1 VCDHSDLPD
10 APATAQAST
19 IHLGPASYRRFVVT
33 RDDPPVLDFRRL
45 AVVLLVPAV
54 VIIAVQVRSAE
65 GDPMAI
71 AAGARAPAV
80 ATTTT
85 TVVAPTLTV
94 AVSGELLPHPSVVEF
109 AGGYGAASGRA
120 YDFAPLFADLRPP
133 LNAADLAICHLEV
146 PVAPSG
152 TPLSGYPSFAIPAE
166 IGDGIQA
173 SGWDRCSTASN
184 HSNDRGTGGIEA
196 TLDALDA
203 AQVDHSG
210 TARTTGE
217 ADALGI
223 TEVRGVPVAHL
234 SYTWGFN
241 AAQPSQPWMANVID
255 PDRILADAQQA
266 RAAGAAIV
274 ILSLHWGNEYDSAGS
289 ADQRSLAGR
298 LLASPDIDLI
308 VGHGPHVLQPVEMIH
323 GKYVLLSVGNLVAN
337 QGRDRPSTYDGVIA
351 TVTFSM
357 GGDGSFHAS
366 PPVVEPTWYDREAGR
381 VRLVGAALADPGLA
395 ALHPDLT
402 ASLTRTQAVIG
413 PYVAT

>member
-1 VCDHSDLPD
+1 MD
-10 APATAQAST
+10 ALSPVPAST
-19 IHLGPASYRRFVVT
+19 IHPGPALYRRIVVT

-54 VIIAVQVRSAE
+54 VIVAVQVRSSEA
-65 GDPMAI
+65 DMTAI
-71 AAGARAPAV
+71 ASGVRAQVV

-85 TVVAPTLTV
+85 AAPAPAASAVTV
-94 AVSGELLPHPSVVEF
+94 AVSGELLPHPSIVEF

-120 YDFAPLFADLRPP
+120 YDFAPLFADVSPP
-133 LNAADLAICHLEV
+133 ISAADLAICHLEV
-146 PVAPSG
+146 PVAPPG
-152 TPLSGYPSFAIPAE
+152 APLSGYPSFAIPAE

-184 HSNDRGTGGIEA
+184 HSNDKGTGGIEA

-210 TARTTGE
+210 TARTAGE
-217 ADALGI
+217 AAVPGI
-223 TEVRGVPVAHL
+223 TEVKGVGIAHL

-241 AAQPSQPWMANVID
+241 GAPPSEPWMANVTD

-266 RAAGAAIV
+266 RAAGAEIV
-274 ILSLHWGNEYDSAGS
+274 ILSLHWGNEYDPAGS

-308 VGHGPHVLQPVEMIH
+308 VGHGPHVLQPIEMIH

-337 QGRDRPSTYDGVIA
+337 QGKDRPSTYDGVIA

-357 GGDGSFHAS
+357 GDDGRFHAAA
-366 PPVVEPTWYDREAGR
+366 PVVEPTWYDRHAGR
-381 VRLVGAALADPGLA
+381 VRLVNAALADPGLA
-395 ALHPDLT
+395 GLHSDLT
-402 ASLTRTQAVIG
+402 ASLTRTQAILD
-413 PYVAT
+413 PYVAAN